1 MRKLR
6 LPELG
11 HFPKIIHSSCDSTR
25 VQTFTSC
32 SAPPRCSHNN
42 HNYGNQPQLSCV
54 EQALSAGHYLKCTVN
69 INLFNPPKNHLRWVL
84 MSPPFCQ
91 WGNWSIERLGNLPKI
106 TQLARGQTKCQHS
119 VAQSLPPARRPRPHQ
134 YRKDRSAVRSC
145 RSYCSF
151 TVIFLISFL

>member
-54 EQALSAGHYLKCTVN
+54 EQALSAGHYFKCTVN
-69 INLFNPPKNHLRWVL
+69 INLFNPPKNHFRWVL

-119 VAQSLPPARRPRPHQ
+119 VAQSPPPARRPRPHQ
-134 YRKDRSAVRSC
+134 YSKERSVGAPAAP
-145 RSYCSF
+145 
-151 TVIFLISFL
+151 TVHLLLFF